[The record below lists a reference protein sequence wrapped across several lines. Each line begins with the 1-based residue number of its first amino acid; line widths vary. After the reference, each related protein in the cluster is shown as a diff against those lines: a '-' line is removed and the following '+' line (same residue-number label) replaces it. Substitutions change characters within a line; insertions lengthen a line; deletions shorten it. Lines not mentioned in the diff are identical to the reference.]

1 MKKVISCVAVFL
13 LASVVCMGSA
23 SALTFTDTSEP
34 SGGHAQINNDNNSPG
49 DWFNLDLPIMAN
61 AGFVYDSNK
70 VTKFTIDMYGY
81 DDEPGGTIDIWR
93 RATGNNATAALMV
106 PFDVDN
112 SDHKFILRLNL
123 MNGNLYRSYS
133 GHDAAYNTADA
144 NFVDTGMDI
153 TNGSLAS
160 FNGLASFDIGY
171 ACHFRLDQTVLTI
184 EQTAVPEPTTMLLL
198 GFGLI
203 GLAGIRRKLG
213 K

>member
-1 MKKVISCVAVFL
+1 MKKIFSFVAAFL

-23 SALTFTDTSEP
+23 SAFTFTNTNEP
-34 SGGHAQINNDNNSPG
+34 GGGYDSIYNTNNTPSN
-49 DWFNLDLPIMAN
+49 WYNLLLPTMAN
-61 AGFVYDSNK
+61 SGFVYNSAY

-81 DDEPGGTIDIWR
+81 NDEYGGAIDIWR
-93 RATGNNATAALMV
+93 RLTNTPATALEMV
-106 PFDVDN
+106 DFDVNN

-133 GHDAAYNTADA
+133 GHYDDYKTADGD
-144 NFVDTGMDI
+144 FIDTGENI
-153 TNGSLAS
+153 ANGGLTF

-171 ACHFRLDQTVLTI
+171 ACHFTLDKTVLTI
-184 EQTAVPEPTTMLLL
+184 EQSAVPEPTTMLLL